1 MNAPEEHT
9 VPKGIVGRF
18 LWAFHPASLPVL
30 ARTSYRLELSATLL
44 FSFAL
49 AMVEGGVIGVFTK
62 NTFEGHVRGTLLDY
76 AAGLVAAAGE
86 IANLASF
93 VWAVSA
99 HGKARV
105 KFINTLQITVVSLI
119 FLLAFIPRN
128 EIGLLLLVL
137 FVVAARICWSGIITI
152 RPSIWHANYAR
163 GTRAKIVGNFAAV
176 QVVVVAIMG
185 LALGM
190 LMDVNSDAFR
200 IVLPICAC
208 IGLGAFF
215 AFRQIRVRGEHTEL
229 KTHAASPKRPRL
241 IDLVHVLTKD
251 KFFAQFQACMFV
263 LGMGNLM
270 VTPVLIIVLKERF
283 HLGYFSAILITVGII
298 QLCTPLFIPMWARL
312 LDRSHVVTFRS
323 IHSWSFVAALIAF
336 AFGAHFELV
345 WIMYLGAVL
354 QSIGL
359 AGGSIAWNIGHHDF
373 APPNDTSRYMAVH
386 VTLNGVRGLCALV
399 LSVSGYHWLERRG
412 LDRWGFDASTV
423 MLIICCCVCITG
435 ACGFIW
441 LRRSMGQARLAIAR
455 H

>member
-1 MNAPEEHT
+1 MNAPEEHS
-9 VPKGIVGRF
+9 VPYGIVGRF
-18 LWAFHPASLPVL
+18 LWAFHPTSLPVL
-30 ARTSYRLELSATLL
+30 ARSSYRLELSATLL

-62 NTFEGHVRGTLLDY
+62 NTFESHVSGTLINY

-105 KFINTLQITVVSLI
+105 KFINSLQIIVVALV

-137 FVVAARICWSGIITI
+137 FVVTARVCWSGIITI
-152 RPSIWHANYAR
+152 RPSIWHANYTRSSRAR
-163 GTRAKIVGNFAAV
+163 IVGNLAAV

-185 LALGM
+185 LLLGM
-190 LMDVNSDAFR
+190 LMDFNNDAFR
-200 IVLPICAC
+200 VVLPICAS

-215 AFRQIRVRGEHTEL
+215 IFKKIRVRGEHTEL
-229 KTHAASPKRPRL
+229 KSHSRSPNRPRL
-241 IDLVHVLTKD
+241 IELLHVLTKD
-251 KFFAQFQACMFV
+251 KFFAQFQTCMFI

-270 VTPVLIIVLKERF
+270 VTPILIIVLHERF
-283 HLGYFSAILITVGII
+283 KMGYFSAIVITVGII

-323 IHSWSFVAALIAF
+323 VHSWSFVAALLAF
-336 AFGAHFELV
+336 AIGSHFQLV
-345 WIMYLGAVL
+345 WIMYFGAVL

-373 APPNDTSRYMAVH
+373 APPTDTSRYMAVH
-386 VTLNGVRGLCALV
+386 VTLNGVRGLFALL
-399 LSVSGYHWLERRG
+399 LSVAGYHWLERRG
-412 LDRWGFDASTV
+412 YEASTT
-423 MLIICCCVCITG
+423 MLIICCCICIVGGTG
-435 ACGFIW
+435 FVY
-441 LRRSMGQARLAIAR
+441 LRHSMGKARLAIAR
-455 H
+455 S